1 MKKLLLPL
9 VFTLFVSC
17 SSIAGFVQS
26 CIDRPVPVE
35 VDNSPKGKVTSSL
48 FTAAHIGSVGGFI
61 IAVLAGVASVT
72 VPSKRLAGL
81 SFIAALIGSVCL
93 LCVFILPY
101 LNYIVYGALV
111 AVSAWGGYQLYK
123 RHHEGVESKQ
133 KDQALED
140 LSKGFHLSDGYE
152 VLGHQAKKQLEKW
165 STDNREKIFKEINEV
180 KG

>member
-26 CIDRPVPVE
+26 CIDKPVVE
-35 VDNSPKGKVTSSL
+35 NVDNSPKGKVTSSL
-48 FTAAHIGSVGGFI
+48 FTAAHVGAVGGFI

-72 VPSKRLAGL
+72 VPSKRLAGV

-101 LNYIVYGALV
+101 LNYIVYGAFA
-111 AVSAWGGYQLYK
+111 AVLAWGIYQLYK
-123 RHHEGVESKQ
+123 RHHEGKDHKESKEVI
-133 KDQALED
+133 KD
-140 LSKGFHLSDGYE
+140 LSKRFEDVAGRTK
-152 VLGHQAKKQLEKW
+152 LGDKARIQLAIHEAQ
-165 STDNREKIFKEINEV
+165 E
-180 KG
+180 